1 VNTFR
6 AKRTIGDI
14 MTVRHIAFALAFA
27 CAVAAAAP
35 LAEHGV
41 QRAAMDTSVRAG
53 DDFNLY
59 ANGSWLKTAVIPP
72 DQPSWGSF
80 STLRDKAI
88 KRTADLIEDIARKPA
103 PAGSDEAKI
112 ADYYASYMDEAGIEA
127 KGLSPLRA
135 DLERIAAIASQ
146 RDLARV
152 LGQSLRADVD
162 PLNNTNFYTENL
174 FGLWVAPAFDDPS
187 HYTAYLLQGGLGLP
201 DRGYYNVAD
210 PQMAEALG
218 EYRNHIVRVFVL
230 AGLTPADALSKA
242 KDIVALETRIATAHT
257 GRADDEDVL
266 KANNVWSRDDFAG
279 KAPGLD
285 WSAFFAGAGLRDQA
299 SITIWQPRAVPAI
312 AAAVGDTPLH
322 VWKDYLVF
330 HLLNRY
336 SPLLPKAFAD
346 ERFAFYGQVL
356 SGTPEQLPRW
366 KRAVSATSTALGWAV
381 GRLYVARY
389 FPPAYKATA
398 QAMVTN
404 IVAAF
409 GRRIDALDWMSPETK
424 AKAKA
429 KLATLYVGIGYPDK
443 WPGYDGLEIVRGD
456 ALGNLRRSELFEYRR
471 NLAKLGRPVDRSEWC
486 MTPQTVNAV
495 NLPLQN
501 ALNFPAAILDPPFFD
516 AKADSAFNYGAMGAI
531 IGHEVSHSFDD
542 QGSQFDADGRLTNWW
557 TSADFAHFAE
567 SARRL
572 AAQYSLYSPF
582 PGLKVDGKQTLG
594 ENIAD
599 VAGLS
604 AAFDGWRASLN
615 GAPAPVIDGLTG
627 EQRFFIAY
635 AQTRQQAI
643 REATLRQQIL
653 TDGHAPSMYRAQ
665 AVRNIDGW
673 YDAFHVTPDEK
684 LYLAP
689 DQRVRVW

>member
-1 VNTFR
+1 MVIR
-6 AKRTIGDI
+6 RL
-14 MTVRHIAFALAFA
+14 VIALSFA
-27 CAVAAAAP
+27 CAAAVAAP
-35 LAEHGV
+35 IAEHGV
-41 QRAAMDTSVRAG
+41 QRADMDTTIRPG

-59 ANGSWLKTAVIPP
+59 ANGAWLKTAVIPP

-80 STLRDKAI
+80 STLRDKAV
-88 KRTADLIEDIARKPA
+88 KRTSDLIEDLARAKSA
-103 PAGSDEAKI
+103 PGSDAAMI

-127 KGLSPLRA
+127 KGLSPLRP
-135 DLERIAAIASQ
+135 DLERIAAIANR

-152 LGQSLRADVD
+152 LGGALRTDVD
-162 PLNNTNFYTENL
+162 ALNNTNFYTENL
-174 FGLWVAPAFDDPS
+174 FGLWVAPAFDDPA

-201 DRGYYNVAD
+201 DRSYYSPAD
-210 PQMAEALG
+210 PHMAEALAA
-218 EYRNHIVRVFVL
+218 YQDHIVKVFVL
-230 AGLTPADALSKA
+230 AGVMEADARVKA
-242 KDIVALETRIATAHT
+242 QAIIALETRIAQAHAS
-257 GRADDEDVL
+257 RAEDEDVL
-266 KANNVWSRDDFAG
+266 KADNVWNRDDFA
-279 KAPGLD
+279 KRAPGLD
-285 WSAFFAGAGLRDQA
+285 WAAFFAAAGLSDQP
-299 SITIWQPRAVPAI
+299 TLTVWQPRAIPGMAS
-312 AAAVGDTPLH
+312 AVRDTSLD
-322 VWKDYLVF
+322 VWKAYLTF

-336 SPLLPKAFAD
+336 SNVLPKAFVD
-346 ERFAFYGQVL
+346 ERFAFYGQTL
-356 SGTPEQLPRW
+356 SGTPEQQPRW
-366 KRAVSATSTALGWAV
+366 KRAVTSTSTQLGWAV

-398 QAMVTN
+398 QEMVTN
-404 IVAAF
+404 IIAAF
-409 GRRIDALDWMSPETK
+409 GRRIDALDWMSPETR

-443 WPGYDGLEIVRGD
+443 WPGYDGLTIVRGD
-456 ALGNLRRSELFEYRR
+456 ALGNLRRSELYEYHR
-471 NLAKLGRPVDRSEWC
+471 NLAKLGKPVDKNDWC

-516 AKADSAFNYGAMGAI
+516 AKADPAFNYGAMGAI

-557 TSADFAHFAE
+557 TPADFAHFKD
-567 SARRL
+567 SAQRL

-582 PGLKVDGKQTLG
+582 PGLFVNGQQTLG

-604 AAFDGWRASLN
+604 AAFDGWRASLD
-615 GAPAPVIDGLTG
+615 GKPAPEIDGLTG
-627 EQRFFIAY
+627 EQRFFLAY
-635 AQTRQQAI
+635 AQTRQQAV

-673 YDAFHVTPDEK
+673 YDAFHVTPDQK
-684 LYLAP
+684 LFLAP
-689 DQRVRVW
+689 EQRVRVW